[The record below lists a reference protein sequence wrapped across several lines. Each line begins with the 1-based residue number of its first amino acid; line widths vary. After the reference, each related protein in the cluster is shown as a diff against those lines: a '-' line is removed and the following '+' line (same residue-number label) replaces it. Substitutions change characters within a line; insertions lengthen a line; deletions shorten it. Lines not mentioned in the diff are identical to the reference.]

1 MSHKHFVCGN
11 VICDSIQHNVGDEE
25 HSVGDCIQIYF
36 CHCRFISHS
45 ACFHRQILMRPDFIP
60 LQMLQPKLPVNI
72 NNQYPM
78 SRSPPLFDSSSPGP
92 DPYHSLQSLHNVYE
106 ELHPAHDSDVD
117 SEFRGHSDDDFAEDE
132 LSLAGETTAVLMA
145 TSTST
150 SASTPNHPEAGQTT
164 ALIPAIYNESNLN
177 YRRMGGDSTAGAAV
191 ASNIGRD
198 SVLSLSSTTNER
210 NGAGDSSTSS
220 RSSSGAT
227 RIPRN
232 ALEAS
237 VNGPFGRGHCK
248 TLNNHRDI
256 NNTPDRTGLGHNFNQ
271 YHDHVNNGNGSGSSS
286 NKRMNS
292 NRLNNNTMANT
303 MHHHNHHHH
312 QHPQQHQPTAHG
324 QTLANNNMRSSKSR
338 DNICGGGGASCVEC
352 RVERQNA
359 VNRQL
364 SSTMH
369 NKKRHGHGQIDQHHG
384 AISTIFHG
392 RAMNGN
398 NGHFG
403 YPPEHHWTNGNQ
415 RMRTMPYATATI
427 GSAVANHD
435 PAYDYAQPV
444 FHDGMLYDTGFT
456 ADVGRLQQP
465 MDRNLDCPYTAAEYT
480 SLGSSAS
487 GMSAAGNLPHNIYS
501 RDSSFGSDSG
511 YSRGES
517 GGSASGNV
525 LGLGL
530 GRLKKSSNGGSKS
543 MGKSVL

>member
-1 MSHKHFVCGN
+1 
-11 VICDSIQHNVGDEE
+11 
-25 HSVGDCIQIYF
+25 
-36 CHCRFISHS
+36 
-45 ACFHRQILMRPDFIP
+45 
-60 LQMLQPKLPVNI
+60 MLQPKLPVNI

-78 SRSPPLFDSSSPGP
+78 SRSPPMFDSSSPGP

-106 ELHPAHDSDVD
+106 ELHPTQDSDAD

-150 SASTPNHPEAGQTT
+150 SASTPNHPDSASGGQSS
-164 ALIPAIYNESNLN
+164 ALIPANYTESNIN
-177 YRRMGGDSTAGAAV
+177 YRRNDAASAVTA
-191 ASNIGRD
+191 ASNIERD
-198 SVLSLSSTTNER
+198 SVLSLTSTNER

-227 RIPRN
+227 RISRN
-232 ALEAS
+232 AHEAGT
-237 VNGPFGRGHCK
+237 NGPFVRGNSK

-256 NNTPDRTGLGHNFNQ
+256 NNTPDRIGLAHNFNQ
-271 YHDHVNNGNGSGSSS
+271 YHNHVNNGNGSGVGGAVSSS
-286 NKRMNS
+286 TSSSNNKRMNS
-292 NRLNNNTMANT
+292 NRINNNTMANT
-303 MHHHNHHHH
+303 MHHHHHHSH
-312 QHPQQHQPTAHG
+312 QHQQ
-324 QTLANNNMRSSKSR
+324 ANNNVRTSKSR

-359 VNRQL
+359 VNRQM

-369 NKKRHGHGQIDQHHG
+369 NKKRTNGAGHERIDPHHG
-384 AISTIFHG
+384 GISTIFHG
-392 RAMNGN
+392 RTMNGN

-403 YPPEHHWTNGNQ
+403 YPQEQQHQWTNGNH
-415 RMRTMPYATATI
+415 RMRTMPYATTNVAT
-427 GSAVANHD
+427 ATHD

-444 FHDGMLYDTGFT
+444 FHEGLLYDSGFA

-465 MDRNLDCPYTAAEYT
+465 MDRNLDCSYIAPEYT

-487 GMSAAGNLPHNIYS
+487 GMSVTGGHLPQNIYS

-530 GRLKKSSNGGSKS
+530 GRLKKHNGNGGNRNI
-543 MGKSVL
+543 GKSVL